1 MSSRVQG
8 FTLMEL
14 LVVLAVMG
22 VMMGLIGFSLLG
34 GGGNE
39 LGAAQRELLGLI
51 QKTRAQAALT
61 GRETRLLIYNDPRDE
76 DKYHRYIEIVT
87 QESNNTGNWV
97 VAGEGTFLTDGVYL
111 VPSDES
117 LSFQADDWREDAFSI
132 WSHDEYEDLL
142 LSPPFKGVRSEGGA
156 ESFTYMAFNEAGN
169 LICPEGDTGVPQTPK
184 LVLAVGEPNPADEE
198 KALRFNDP
206 NSIAGILMRRFGGF
220 AVLDVNDFI
229 NP

>member
-1 MSSRVQG
+1 MSSRIQG

-61 GRETRLLIYNDPRDE
+61 GRETRLLIYNDPQDE

-87 QESNNTGNWV
+87 QESNNTSNWV
-97 VAGEGTFLTDGVYL
+97 VAGEGTFLTDGIYL
-111 VPSDES
+111 VPSDER
-117 LSFQADDWREDAFSI
+117 LSFQADDWREDAF
-132 WSHDEYEDLL
+132 
-142 LSPPFKGVRSEGGA
+142 P
-156 ESFTYMAFNEAGN
+156 
-169 LICPEGDTGVPQTPK
+169 
-184 LVLAVGEPNPADEE
+184 
-198 KALRFNDP
+198 
-206 NSIAGILMRRFGGF
+206 
-220 AVLDVNDFI
+220 
-229 NP
+229 